1 MGLSAVK
8 VIKQTGLHPDPEF
21 YLDQAIR
28 GLNDAKI
35 ALRHLSGS
43 RPNEVIELQHEI
55 NMLKAK
61 VKGLK

>member
-1 MGLSAVK
+1 MGLSTIRI
-8 VIKQTGLHPDPEF
+8 IKETGIMPDPEF
-21 YLDQAIR
+21 YLEQATR

-43 RPNEVIELQHEI
+43 RPNEVIEIQHEI